1 MISEGFPG
9 RPVVKNLLANAGD
22 MGLISGLGRSHS
34 RRATAVLQLLKP
46 SSLEPVLCN
55 RISHRDEKTKH
66 SDEE

>member
-1 MISEGFPG
+1 MQGTW
-9 RPVVKNLLANAGD
+9 V
-22 MGLISGLGRSHS
+22 RSLVQEDLS

-55 RISHRDEKTKH
+55 RISHQDEKTKH